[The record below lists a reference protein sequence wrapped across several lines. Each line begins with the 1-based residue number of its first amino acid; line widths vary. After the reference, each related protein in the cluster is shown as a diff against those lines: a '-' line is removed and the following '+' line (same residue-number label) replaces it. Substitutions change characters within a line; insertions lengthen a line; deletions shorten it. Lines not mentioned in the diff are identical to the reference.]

1 MINLNKID
9 PVFDTTRSYV
19 ELYPKYFPICIHD
32 YREILIIRNDE
43 KKASITRLFWKKAF
57 LSERPKPTKAYCKW
71 KNSFSNRVVHTR
83 SMFEFLDYVKKAC
96 DGRSVSSF
104 QRTEKLK
111 LVQDQLMP
119 KAPLSILRKKK
130 ENLATYCELCEISIM
145 VYQAKFSW
153 LLPPS

>member
-1 MINLNKID
+1 MD

-19 ELYPKYFPICIHD
+19 ELYPYP
-32 YREILIIRNDE
+32 
-43 KKASITRLFWKKAF
+43 
-57 LSERPKPTKAYCKW
+57 ERPKPTKAYCKW
-71 KNSFSNRVVHTR
+71 KNSFSNRIVHTR

>member
-1 MINLNKID
+1 MVNLNKID

-71 KNSFSNRVVHTR
+71 KNSST
-83 SMFEFLDYVKKAC
+83 LC
-96 DGRSVSSF
+96 DRRTASD
-104 QRTEKLK
+104 RTEKLK

-130 ENLATYCELCEISIM
+130 ENLATYCELFNLLYISIM

-153 LLPPS
+153 FLPPS